1 MPSLTV
7 HYQTDA
13 ERRDI
18 ERAIAYVAELH
29 QLAQGCPPA
38 DLLDTCEGLALDKG
52 RALLRD
58 GLASVVQARIDAA
71 EKKGATPND
80 CRATTRAATKGDDPA
95 RS

>member
-1 MPSLTV
+1 MPSLTI
-7 HYQTDA
+7 HFHTDA

-18 ERAIAYVAELH
+18 ERAVAYVAEMH

-58 GLASVVQARIDAA
+58 GLASAVQGRIDAA
-71 EKKGATPND
+71 EQKGATPND
-80 CRATTRAATKGDDPA
+80 SRATTRAGTRGDGPA

>member
-1 MPSLTV
+1 MPSLTI

-18 ERAIAYVAELH
+18 ERAVVYFAELH
-29 QLAQGCPPA
+29 QLAQGCTPA

-52 RALLRD
+52 RALIRD
-58 GLASVVQARIDAA
+58 GLASVVQARIDDA
-71 EKKGATPND
+71 EKKGATPYD
-80 CRATTRAATKGDDPA
+80 FRATTRDATRDDDPA